1 MNSIL
6 DMLCEMPLKFEV
18 AKYRVQRCGI
28 PVDAVQGSEKGSRLE
43 ICVDYLCI
51 GVVDAKE
58 NW

>member
-1 MNSIL
+1 
-6 DMLCEMPLKFEV
+6 MLCEMPLKFEV

-28 PVDAVQGSEKGSRLE
+28 PVDTVQGSEKGSRLE